1 MQRYIKKNRT
11 GFTMAELLVCL
22 AIISVIATIL
32 IPTLHNIH
40 PDKEKTMFKK
50 AYSIS
55 ERVVEELVNDPELY
69 PDNGIN
75 VGFDNV
81 GAVTYNGITY
91 GAGSSTFNEQ
101 QMIDELTS
109 SCGEL
114 AENSAERTA
123 CERKRAAQLRPDTYA
138 RIKFCRLFA
147 MKLNT
152 LERDTS
158 DEGTNEDAITLNCKN
173 AALAMDEEDVTEDDD
188 DQWQHNTNN
197 NFGETGE
204 NADNE
209 DNRNSFTT
217 TDGMIWR
224 MPYTNFTERDTN
236 GNGVPSLATI
246 WVDVNGNRPPNI
258 SDSTTGT
265 CDPDAN
271 IDRFSIT
278 VRADGKMTVNGVCAR
293 EYVSDMRLIRNR

>member
-1 MQRYIKKNRT
+1 MQRDIKMNRT

-32 IPTLHNIH
+32 IPTLHSIH

-50 AYSIS
+50 AYSLS

-81 GAVTYNGITY
+81 GSVTYNGITY
-91 GAGSSTFNEQ
+91 GAGSSTLSETE
-101 QMIDELTS
+101 ITTVLTS
-109 SCGEL
+109 NCGNYP
-114 AENSAERTA
+114 ENSDDRIA
-123 CERKRAAQLRPDTYA
+123 CERDQASTIRNLKDA

-152 LERDTS
+152 LEDADTIT
-158 DEGTNEDAITLNCKN
+158 TNCEN
-173 AALAMDEEDVTEDDD
+173 AAHANLEEETAEDDNT
-188 DQWQHNTNN
+188 QWNNNTNN
-197 NFGETGE
+197 AFGTRGT
-204 NADNE
+204 NT
-209 DNRNSFTT
+209 FTT

-224 MPYTNFTERDTN
+224 MPYTNFTELRDD
-236 GNGVPSLATI
+236 GGASPSLAVI
-246 WVDVNGNRPPNI
+246 WVDVNGDKAPNQADI
-258 SDSTTGT
+258 DLIANPNAT
-265 CDPDAN
+265 CDPDEN

-278 VRADGKMTVNGVCAR
+278 IRADGKMTVNGACAR
-293 EYVSDMRLIRNR
+293 EYVSDMRLMHNR